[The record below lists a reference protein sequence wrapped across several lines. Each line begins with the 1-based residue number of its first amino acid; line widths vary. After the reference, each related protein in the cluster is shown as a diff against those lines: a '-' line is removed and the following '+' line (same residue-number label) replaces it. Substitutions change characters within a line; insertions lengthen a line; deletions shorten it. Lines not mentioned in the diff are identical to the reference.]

1 MMRTDRRN
9 PFERAQTTT
18 AMVSDQTTVEL
29 SYDYNTIPEEHR
41 EALRRSALTIKPRLK
56 RAAEDIFVIGRELMA
71 VKMRLP
77 HGTYTNWLDIEFGL
91 SDRMAQRFMGV
102 AERLGAKSDKLSVL
116 PPSTLYLL
124 AAPSTPDEAIAT
136 VEQQLTNGER
146 ISVAFVQRAITEAKE
161 QKTQA
166 QVVTPAVVDGE
177 VVDSYVVY
185 TEQDLHKAAVQ
196 RLAQTF
202 TTVLGLLSGATEE
215 DWVALFQTDAVN
227 RLRDE
232 VNRLQQALHQ
242 LK

>member
-18 AMVSDQTTVEL
+18 AMVSDQTAVEL
-29 SYDYNTIPEEHR
+29 YYDYNTIPEEHR

-102 AERLGAKSDKLSVL
+102 AERLGSKSDKLSVL

-166 QVVTPAVVDGE
+166 QVVTPAMVDGE

-185 TEQDLHKAAVQ
+185 TEQNLHKAAVQ
-196 RLAQTF
+196 RLERTF
-202 TTVLGLLSGATEE
+202 ATVLGLLSGVTEE
-215 DWVALFQTDAVN
+215 DWVALFQTDDVN
-227 RLRDE
+227 RLREE